1 MLATLLI
8 GCGYLGAAMVRV
20 LDGRTVMALTRGSV
34 RHAALHAAGVQCLA
48 SDLAAPELCAA
59 LRPVLRGFRGA
70 VFVLAPPSAWPDQ
83 GLLPALRR
91 LTDLLRELDITRAV
105 LTSSTAVYGD
115 VEGGWVS
122 AESAVQDID
131 ARSHKLLAIEQ
142 AWMNA
147 GLDSYVV
154 RLAGL
159 YGPGRVIGAAGL
171 RRGEAVA
178 GADDDWLNLLHIDD
192 AARAVLATARVA
204 APLRYAL
211 IGDGQPLLRRDYY
224 DALATQ
230 IGAPCP
236 HFTGS
241 GGRRAGSRRC
251 DSASSWAALGL
262 TPRWPDCRAALTT
275 VLATP
280 DQASTL
286 GGFTAG

>member
-1 MLATLLI
+1 MRLSSAIDTLLI
-8 GCGYLGAAMVRV
+8 GCGYLGAAMLRV
-20 LDGRTVMALTRGSV
+20 LEGRTVMALTRGSS
-34 RHAALHAAGVQCLA
+34 RHAALVAAGVRCVA
-48 SDLAAPELCAA
+48 CDLAAPGLQTA
-59 LRPVLRGFRGA
+59 LRPALRDFRGA
-70 VFVLAPPSAWPDQ
+70 VFVLAPPSAWPDE
-83 GLLPALRR
+83 ALRSALGR
-91 LTDLLRELDITRAV
+91 LTDLLRELDVTRAV

-115 VEGGWVS
+115 AEGAWVS
-122 AESAVQDID
+122 AESAVQDVD
-131 ARSHKLLAIEQ
+131 PRSHKLLAIEQ

-171 RRGEAVA
+171 RRGEAVV
-178 GADDDWLNLLHIDD
+178 GPDDDWLNLLHIDD
-192 AARAVLATARVA
+192 AARAVLATASAA

-230 IGAPCP
+230 IGTPLP

-262 TPRWPDCRAALTT
+262 TPRWPDCHAALPT

-280 DQASTL
+280 A
-286 GGFTAG
+286 